1 MTHFPKAVLAA
12 FAALAFLSCTRNEG
26 TVVARVGK
34 ETLTREQLQ
43 AMVPPEF
50 AGHAAKDV
58 YLDVARRWIRTRLL
72 AREAR
77 RLELDDNLEV
87 RRQIRERTEDI
98 LAQAL
103 LDRILDT
110 VPEIPEATLRKYYDE
125 NQQEFLRQEPE
136 VSYRRLRLPDQATA
150 AAMHQA
156 ITPVGFANEAQRLNP
171 DPSAALEANRSW
183 RRSELPASVAEVL
196 FSLQEGQISPPVQVS
211 DGWALFL
218 VVSRVQ
224 PGTVRP
230 FQDVSDLV
238 RLKLAE
244 QERRRRLD
252 DVVAQLARQS
262 GTEILSKALPG
273 TDSAAS
279 KKQ

>member
-1 MTHFPKAVLAA
+1 MRKLPSAIATLLAA
-12 FAALAFLSCTRNEG
+12 GLLASCTRNEG

-34 ETLTREQLQ
+34 ETLTREQLL
-43 AMVPPEF
+43 AMVPPELSSH
-50 AGHAAKDV
+50 AGREV
-58 YLDVARRWIRTRLL
+58 YLDMTRRWIRTRLL

-103 LDRILDT
+103 TDRVLDT
-110 VPEIPEATLRKYYDE
+110 IPEMAEATLRKYYDD

-136 VSYRRLRLPDQATA
+136 LAFRRLRLPDQATA
-150 AAMHQA
+150 AAMRQA

-171 DPSAALEANRSW
+171 DPSTALEAQRFW
-183 RRSELPASVAEVL
+183 RRSELPANVAEVL
-196 FSLQEGQISPPVQVS
+196 FALQEGEISPPVQVT

-224 PGTVRP
+224 AGTVRSFP
-230 FQDVSDLV
+230 EVADLI
-238 RLKLAE
+238 RLRLTE
-244 QERRRRLD
+244 IERKRRLD
-252 DVVAQLARQS
+252 EVVAQLARQS
-262 GTEILSKALPG
+262 GTEIVSKALPG
-273 TDSAAS
+273 SDSAAP
-279 KKQ
+279 KK

>member
-1 MTHFPKAVLAA
+1 MRKLQCAI
-12 FAALAFLSCTRNEG
+12 AALSVAGVIFSCARNEG

-34 ETLTREQLQ
+34 ETLTREQLL
-43 AMVPPEF
+43 AMVPPELSSH
-50 AGHAAKDV
+50 AGREV
-58 YLDVARRWIRTRLL
+58 YLDMTRRWIRTRLL

-103 LDRILDT
+103 TDRVLDT
-110 VPEIPEATLRKYYDE
+110 IPEMPEPALRKYYDD

-136 VSYRRLRLPDQATA
+136 LAFRRLRLPDQATA
-150 AAMHQA
+150 ASMRQA

-171 DPSAALEANRSW
+171 DPSAAMEAQRFW
-183 RRSELPASVAEVL
+183 RRSELPANVAEVL
-196 FSLQEGQISPPVQVS
+196 FSLQEGEISPPVQVT

-224 PGTVRP
+224 AGTVRS
-230 FQDVSDLV
+230 FLDVSDLI
-238 RLKLAE
+238 RLRLTE
-244 QERRRRLD
+244 IERKRRLD
-252 DVVAQLARQS
+252 EVVAQLARQS
-262 GTEILSKALPG
+262 GTEIVSKALPG
-273 TDSAAS
+273 SDSTAP
-279 KKQ
+279 KK

>member
-1 MTHFPKAVLAA
+1 MKLLSQAVLAA
-12 FAALAFLSCTRNEG
+12 CIALALASCARKEG

-34 ETLTREQLQ
+34 ESLTRDQLQ

-50 AGHAAKDV
+50 AGHATREV
-58 YLDVARRWIRTRLL
+58 YLDLTRRWIRTRLL
-72 AREAR
+72 SREAR
-77 RLELDDNLEV
+77 RLELEDNLEV
-87 RRQIRERTEDI
+87 RRQIRERTEEI
-98 LAQAL
+98 LAQSL
-103 LDRILDT
+103 VDRILDT
-110 VPEIPEATLRKYYDE
+110 IPEIPEAALRKYYDD

-150 AAMHQA
+150 AAMRQA
-156 ITPVGFANEAQRLNP
+156 ITPVGFATEAQRLNP
-171 DPSAALEANRSW
+171 DPAAALESQRSW
-183 RRSELPASVAEVL
+183 RRSELPANVAEVL
-196 FSLQEGQISPPVQVS
+196 FSLQEGQISPPVQVA

-218 VVSRVQ
+218 VVARVQ
-224 PGTVRP
+224 PGSVRP
-230 FQDVSDLV
+230 FQEVSDLV

-252 DVVAQLARQS
+252 EVVAQLARQS
-262 GTEILSKALPG
+262 GTEIISKALPG